1 RWVVAALRLE
11 ECSLGGSRQVRY
23 FMEEGLDPFPA
34 RGIHPGASAR
44 SPQLMRQP
52 CLGGSPVA
60 ENGGLRY
67 AEQLGAFRHVEA
79 AEEPALDHQRL
90 ARLKA
95 GELLEGG
102 VQAQQ
107 FDGACRRLR
116 SGRPAALAARHPP
129 DRARF
134 ECLEAS

>member
-1 RWVVAALRLE
+1 MGYVAVQQRVAPRIFLEQAQHLGHERWVVAALRLE

-79 AEEPALDHQRL
+79 AEEPALNHQRL

-95 GELLEGG
+95 GELLQRGG
-102 VQAQQ
+102 
-107 FDGACRRLR
+107 
-116 SGRPAALAARHPP
+116 
-129 DRARF
+129 
-134 ECLEAS
+134 